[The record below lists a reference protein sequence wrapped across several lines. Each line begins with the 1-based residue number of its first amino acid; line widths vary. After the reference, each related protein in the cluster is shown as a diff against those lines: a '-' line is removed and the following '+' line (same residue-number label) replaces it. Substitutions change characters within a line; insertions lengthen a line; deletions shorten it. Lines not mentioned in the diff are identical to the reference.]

1 MPFTHDVVSYFVLTN
16 TTLYSD
22 VVVNLSEKFKFV
34 AHCNVTMKTV
44 IFFLGK
50 FHGNDSFMNEEISPG
65 EQL

>member
-50 FHGNDSFMNEEISPG
+50 DSFMNEEMSSG